1 MVYKWIQYAVAGAGF
16 ILAWAEKNVRWGRKK
31 SGGAESRPP
40 KNNSASPAEFN
51 SAPRAEQARG
61 GAESERGETSNN
73 RE

>member
-1 MVYKWIQYAVAGAGF
+1 MLGGAD
-16 ILAWAEKNVRWGRKK
+16 KK
-31 SGGAESRPP
+31 SGGAESRPKAEGREIFFCPP

-51 SAPRAEQARG
+51 SAPGAEQAGG